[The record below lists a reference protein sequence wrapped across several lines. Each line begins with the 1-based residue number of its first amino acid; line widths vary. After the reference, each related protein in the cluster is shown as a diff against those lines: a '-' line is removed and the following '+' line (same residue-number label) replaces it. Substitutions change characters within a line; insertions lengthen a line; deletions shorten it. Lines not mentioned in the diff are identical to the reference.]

1 MAFHLIGQQQAVA
14 QLQHGLE
21 TGRLA
26 HAYLITGPRGVGR
39 RTLALQLAQALNCEA
54 EPASDRPCGACRA
67 CRLIERGVHPDVRMV
82 KRAPERKSILLRAP
96 SPAGPPR
103 PFLDNVETI
112 QADAQLRPA
121 DGRTKVYLILN
132 AEELAEDAA
141 NRLLKTIEEPT
152 AYVRFILTASDR
164 GALLPT
170 IASRC
175 QELRL
180 RPVPRPEL
188 AQALVDSGVTDTA
201 NAPELAA
208 LAAGAPGWAIQAA
221 ATPDLLRQRMLDL
234 AELHGA
240 LGAGRLERLVR
251 SRAIAETWWSNP
263 DRVRGLLRAWLA
275 WWRDVLLVQ
284 LGLGSHISHLQA
296 EERAALAS
304 AADAVSFQ
312 AACEAQAKARQTLED
327 LDANVNARLALDLLF
342 LALPAAS
349 I

>member
-1 MAFHLIGQQQAVA
+1 MGQQQALA
-14 QLQHGLE
+14 QLEHGLE

-54 EPASDRPCGACRA
+54 EPPSGRPCGACRA

-96 SPAGPPR
+96 SPPGPPR
-103 PFLDNVETI
+103 PYLDNVETI

-121 DGRTKVYLILN
+121 DGRTTVYVILN

-152 AYVRFILTASDR
+152 AFVRFVLTASDR

-180 RPVPRPEL
+180 RPVPRAEL
-188 AQALVDSGVTDTA
+188 TRALVDTGVTDA
-201 NAPELAA
+201 ENAVQLAA

-221 ATPDLLRQRMLDL
+221 ATPDLLRQRTLDL

-251 SRAIAETWWSNP
+251 ARAIAETWWSSP
-263 DRVRGLLRAWLA
+263 DRVRSLLRAWLA

-284 LGLGSHISHLQA
+284 LGLTTHVSHLQ
-296 EERAALAS
+296 EDERAVLA
-304 AADAVSFQ
+304 ATADAVSFE
-312 AACEAQAKARQTLED
+312 AACQAQARARQTLED
-327 LDANVNARLALDLLF
+327 LEANVNARLALDLLF
-342 LALPAAS
+342 LALPS
-349 I
+349 TNV

>member
-14 QLQHGLE
+14 LLEHGLE

-26 HAYLITGPRGVGR
+26 HAYLLTGPAGIGR

-54 EPASDRPCGACRA
+54 EPPSERPCRACRA

-82 KRAPERKSILLRAP
+82 KRAPERKAILLRAP
-96 SPAGPPR
+96 GPAGAPR
-103 PFLDNVETI
+103 PFLDNVEAI
-112 QADAQLRPA
+112 QSDAQLRPA
-121 DGRTKVYLILN
+121 DGRTKVYIILN

-152 AYVRFILTASDR
+152 VFVRFVLTASDR

-180 RPVPRPEL
+180 RPVPRAEL
-188 AQALVDSGVTDTA
+188 AQALVAGGVADAETA
-201 NAPELAA
+201 AQLAA
-208 LAAGAPGWAIQAA
+208 LAGGAPGWAIQAA
-221 ATPDLLRQRMLDL
+221 RTPDVLRQRMLDL
-234 AELHGA
+234 AELHAA
-240 LGAGRLERLVR
+240 LSAGRLERLVR
-251 SRAIAETWWSNP
+251 ARAVAETWWTNP
-263 DRVRGLLRAWLA
+263 DRVRSLLRAWLA

-284 LGLGSHISHLQA
+284 LGLTARISHLQA

-304 AADAVSFQ
+304 TATAVSFA
-312 AACEAQAKARQTLED
+312 AACAAQARARQTLED
-327 LDANVNARLALDLLF
+327 LEANVNARLALDLLY
-342 LALPAAS
+342 LALPAAHL
-349 I
+349 